1 MGSIHGLKFHDVDG
15 DGLKD
20 ANEPI
25 IVSWEIEV
33 RDALTGALVTTVL
46 TMPDDP
52 ATAENEAG
60 MYWAEGLAPGTYLVS
75 EVVRPGWEQ
84 TLPTPP
90 GIHTVT
96 LGPGQVVRGIDFGN
110 RLQPR
115 SVHGQKFHDANGNGV
130 KDSGE
135 PGLAGWEIEVYD
147 SGVLVGTATTMA
159 DDPTTGAD
167 ETGAYWITWRDVLP
181 STRTFFVR
189 EVLQPNWEQTFPAG
203 VGVHSITLGPGDVI
217 EGIDFGNRETP
228 GSIHVQKFEDLN
240 GDGLKQDNEPGLNDW
255 TITITL
261 PDGTRLS
268 ELTHTDVLTGE
279 AGWVW
284 FTDLPLGG
292 YIVQEVLQPGW
303 TPITPATQTALLTE
317 QAPSLSLRF
326 GNQRFL
332 GALHAQ
338 KFEDLNGDGLRDLDE
353 PGLAGVEICLDSL
366 STCVVSMV
374 DDSSTLDQDETGM
387 YWLLDLPPGTYT
399 VFEIMPPGMVNT
411 TPPFQTVTITAGDI
425 VTGVDFGN
433 RETNPPDPDMEFPS
447 SSGTTD
453 NGTPV
458 QIVRSPL
465 VIQKHITVCDPVEPP
480 MSTLTFP
487 DGTVLMETMVSLG
500 GTTWEV
506 VFLPPF
512 PLGVATLRVDIDCP
526 PNDTPGYP
534 DDPANF
540 DPSEDAFSSETSYS

>member
-1 MGSIHGLKFHDVDG
+1 MASGITQDEDLNSNGTIDPRFERGRYGLEDVPPGTYTLEEVLQPGWQATAPPSGAYTVTLESGKTIFRVFGNVGGDIHGQKFHDVNLNGVRDNGEVGLNDWTIRLVDADGTEVATQETHDLDLNGDGSIDPETERGLYWFIDVLPPGIYTVEEVAQTGWAPTTPSGGSQSVDLTSNARQEGIDFGNARVGSIHGLKFHDVDG

-203 VGVHSITLGPGDVI
+203 VGVPSITLGPGDVI

-255 TITITL
+255 TITL

-284 FTDLPLGG
+284 FTNLPLGG
-292 YIVQEVLQPGW
+292 YIVQEVLQPG
-303 TPITPATQTALLTE
+303 
-317 QAPSLSLRF
+317 
-326 GNQRFL
+326 
-332 GALHAQ
+332 
-338 KFEDLNGDGLRDLDE
+338 
-353 PGLAGVEICLDSL
+353 
-366 STCVVSMV
+366 
-374 DDSSTLDQDETGM
+374 
-387 YWLLDLPPGTYT
+387 
-399 VFEIMPPGMVNT
+399 
-411 TPPFQTVTITAGDI
+411 
-425 VTGVDFGN
+425 
-433 RETNPPDPDMEFPS
+433 
-447 SSGTTD
+447 
-453 NGTPV
+453 
-458 QIVRSPL
+458 
-465 VIQKHITVCDPVEPP
+465 
-480 MSTLTFP
+480 
-487 DGTVLMETMVSLG
+487 
-500 GTTWEV
+500 
-506 VFLPPF
+506 
-512 PLGVATLRVDIDCP
+512 
-526 PNDTPGYP
+526 
-534 DDPANF
+534 
-540 DPSEDAFSSETSYS
+540 